1 MTTRATAHLI
11 GCLNNPRLRHTPNGF
26 PILELTLAGDAPTPD
41 GQKTIPYYVGVTVL
55 GKYATF
61 LEPVL
66 KHGAP
71 TSVIG
76 DLHQDRWTSQDG
88 EQKSVTR
95 LTAHSLVML
104 DGPFRTREDARGQHR
119 LVGARNEILIV
130 GNLTRDPDLR
140 RTPKGHLIARINLA
154 TNTRRG
160 AGEVT
165 NYFTATAWNQL
176 AHRARDLK
184 KGDLALLEG
193 RISNESWVDASGKR
207 RFTCRVEA
215 TRVERLHQ
223 ARRTEAPP
231 ATQTANPET
240 ART

>member
-11 GCLNNPRLRHTPNGF
+11 GCLNNPRLRHTRNGF

-41 GQKTIPYYVGVTVL
+41 GQKTLPYYVGVTVL

-61 LEPVL
+61 LEPFL

-76 DLHQDRWTSQDG
+76 DLHQDRWTDQNG
-88 EQKSVTR
+88 EQRSVTR

-104 DGPFRTREDARGQHR
+104 DGPHQTREDARGQHR
-119 LVGARNEILIV
+119 LVGARNDVLII
-130 GNLTRDPDLR
+130 GNLTRDAELR
-140 RTPKGHLIARINLA
+140 RTPKGHLVARINLA

-165 NYFTATAWNQL
+165 NYFTVTAWHQL
-176 AHRARDLK
+176 AHRARGLG
-184 KGDLALLEG
+184 KGDLTLLEG
-193 RISNESWVDASGKR
+193 RISNESWVDANGR
-207 RFTCRVEA
+207 RRYTCRVEA
-215 TRVERLHQ
+215 TRVEPLHQ
-223 ARRTEAPP
+223 PRRAPELSAQP
-231 ATQTANPET
+231 NDHHATATA
-240 ART
+240 

>member
-11 GCLNNPRLRHTPNGF
+11 GCLNNPRLRHTRNGF

-41 GQKTIPYYVGVTVL
+41 GQKTLPYYVGVTVL

-76 DLHQDRWTSQDG
+76 DLHQDRWTDQNG
-88 EQKSVTR
+88 EQRSVTR

-104 DGPFRTREDARGQHR
+104 DGPHQAREDARGQHR
-119 LVGARNEILIV
+119 LVGARNDVLII
-130 GNLTRDPDLR
+130 GNLTRDAELR
-140 RTPKGHLIARINLA
+140 RTPKGHLVARINLA

-165 NYFTATAWNQL
+165 NYFAVTAWHQL
-176 AHRARDLK
+176 AHRARHLK
-184 KGDLALLEG
+184 KGDLTLLEG
-193 RISNESWVDASGKR
+193 RISNESWVDANGR
-207 RFTCRVEA
+207 RRYTCRVEA
-215 TRVERLHQ
+215 TRVEPLHQ
-223 ARRTEAPP
+223 PRRAPEQSEQP
-231 ATQTANPET
+231 NDHHVTATA
-240 ART
+240 